1 MSLQGNGLLINLPT
15 GWSGRVFVPD
25 AGDPEGDNRPTIHMA
40 SFALPA
46 DDASFGSGV
55 ISAMTSSSTFM
66 ALVEYSPDIYTPDD
80 IATPDEL
87 LADPSNLLD
96 PSLSGFDNGLP
107 TLSSASFDREYV
119 HGDSDLVNPTA
130 YEVPFSLAGRPFQLY
145 VVVGDQAT
153 LPAAV
158 GTANQILQTLVVTPV
173 VFVELQLTVAIDT
186 FANCTGSGSGI
197 CILARADGGT
207 SERVPAT
214 YSFTGQV
221 TYRGICI
228 DTYQVQ
234 GVLAT
239 TLADGRAIQVPLK
252 IVLPGTVSNLTKA
265 LLFVEDD
272 PVPLPAVAQLTYYG
286 NCSEVKSIALLGTV
300 VATLNSFSSVVGIA
314 ATAVTATSAGQVAVP
329 LSWGGTGPG
338 SGTLSLFQIG
348 GAPRGPLRE
357 QSLRERSS
365 QPRLVGRRRF
375 NVHSAHT
382 TVRVQLSRVARRRLR
397 RKRRLNVEADVEV
410 KNANGQV
417 ARSRS
422 LLVIRPARSHSRHH
436 S

>member
-173 VFVELQLTVAIDT
+173 VFVELQDVA
-186 FANCTGSGSGI
+186 
-197 CILARADGGT
+197 
-207 SERVPAT
+207 
-214 YSFTGQV
+214 
-221 TYRGICI
+221 
-228 DTYQVQ
+228 
-234 GVLAT
+234 
-239 TLADGRAIQVPLK
+239 GR
-252 IVLPGTVSNLTKA
+252 S
-265 LLFVEDD
+265 D
-272 PVPLPAVAQLTYYG
+272 P
-286 NCSEVKSIALLGTV
+286 
-300 VATLNSFSSVVGIA
+300 GIA
-314 ATAVTATSAGQVAVP
+314 Q
-329 LSWGGTGPG
+329 
-338 SGTLSLFQIG
+338 
-348 GAPRGPLRE
+348 
-357 QSLRERSS
+357 
-365 QPRLVGRRRF
+365 
-375 NVHSAHT
+375 
-382 TVRVQLSRVARRRLR
+382 
-397 RKRRLNVEADVEV
+397 
-410 KNANGQV
+410 
-417 ARSRS
+417 
-422 LLVIRPARSHSRHH
+422 
-436 S
+436 